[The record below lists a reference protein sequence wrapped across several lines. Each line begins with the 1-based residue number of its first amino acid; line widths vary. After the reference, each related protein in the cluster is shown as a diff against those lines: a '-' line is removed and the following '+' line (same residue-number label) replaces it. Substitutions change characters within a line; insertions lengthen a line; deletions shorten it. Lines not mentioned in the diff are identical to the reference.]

1 MPSIPSIPSFRRA
14 RLAIEVHGDQRGS
27 IRTLP
32 ELVEFNAENNPEH
45 LFCLQANK
53 IGEPTSITHLQLKHA
68 ILRCSSWLRDHVSG
82 FREPEVRDDG
92 KVLRAA
98 PIALF
103 MESDAGIFVFFLS
116 LMAAG
121 VPVSTHAIKSE
132 LDINNNVGS
141 TNDVGAAAVCSTEPS
156 RNQSTPKRLK
166 CFFYL
171 DISKAS

>member
-1 MPSIPSIPSFRRA
+1 MPSIPSTPSFRRA
-14 RLAIEVHGDQRGS
+14 RFAIEGHGDQRGS

-32 ELVEFNAENNPEH
+32 ELVEFNAENNPKH

-82 FREPEVRDDG
+82 FREPEMRDDG

-103 MESDAGIFVFFLS
+103 MESDVGIFVFFLS

-121 VPVSTHAIKSE
+121 VPVSTHAIKVG
-132 LDINNNVGS
+132 LDTNNDGGS
-141 TNDVGAAAVCSTEPS
+141 NNDVGAAAVCSVEPS
-156 RNQSTPKRLK
+156 RSQSTPKRLK
-166 CFFYL
+166 RFFYL